1 MNDMI
6 SQKLSA
12 YPTSIK
18 DLFIQIRSLIYE
30 VDDKVEEK
38 LWAKLPSYYKGDKF
52 IRLIPFKNHIN
63 IEASSIKNHRELFT
77 EYEITPKGMLKVFL
91 NQDLPVDELKK
102 VFSLTILNI

>member
-1 MNDMI
+1 MI
-6 SQKLSA
+6 SQKLST
-12 YPTSIK
+12 YPASVK
-18 DLFIQIRSLIYE
+18 DLFIQIRFLIYE

-38 LWAKLPSYYKGDKF
+38 LWAKLPSYYRGDKF

-77 EYEITPKGMLKVFL
+77 EYEITPKGMLKAFL